1 MTAAAIP
8 MPSIRYGS
16 PRDWDKFFWRMY
28 HEAFLEIL
36 HCACDPDGQ
45 ERWIDGE
52 CKRRHLRPADS
63 SGTLSTTR
71 R

>member
-16 PRDWDKFFWRMY
+16 PRDWDKWFWSTY
-28 HEAFLEIL
+28 FDGFLEIL
-36 HCACDPDGQ
+36 HRACYPDGQ
-45 ERWIDGE
+45 ERWVDRE
-52 CKRRHLRPADS
+52 LKRRHLRHADS